1 MATRNPALAY
11 QDQSVQTADGPHL
24 LIMICDRLAADM
36 ARAEVAIQASDFA
49 IVDENLQHA
58 QRSIRMLRNA
68 LDPDG
73 FKGGHELLSVY
84 AFIEGHLVK
93 ANLEKSVAV
102 VRECAELFRPIHE
115 AWRGAVHMNGQQMNE
130 NMGDVSKVG

>member
-1 MATRNPALAY
+1 MSLRNRALAY

-24 LIMICDRLAADM
+24 LIMICDRLTADM
-36 ARAEVAIQASDFA
+36 ARAEVAIESDDFGTA
-49 IVDENLQHA
+49 DENLQHA

-73 FKGGHELLSVY
+73 FIGGHELLSVY
-84 AFIEGHLVK
+84 AFIERHLVR
-93 ANLEKSVAV
+93 ANLEKNIAL

-115 AWRGAVHMNGQQMNE
+115 AWRGAVNANGQKDDLLYL
-130 NMGDVSKVG
+130 G

>member
-1 MATRNPALAY
+1 MSIRNPALAY

-24 LIMICDRLAADM
+24 LIMICDRLAADI
-36 ARAEVAIQASDFA
+36 ARAEVALETADYA
-49 IVDENLQHA
+49 TVDENLQHA

-73 FKGGHELLSVY
+73 FNGGHELLSVY
-84 AFIEGHLVK
+84 IFIEHHLIK
-93 ANLEKSVAV
+93 ANLEKNVGL

-115 AWRGAVHMNGQQMNE
+115 AWLGAVNANGQSD
-130 NMGDVSKVG
+130 DVPYLG